1 MLMSFGKKLPEP
13 CRREAEREDVMLAA
27 SALALT
33 RSRGVVIS
41 DLSPSGAGITGRDLP
56 AAGDDVFMVV
66 GSSDEMARVV
76 WQSGDKCGISF
87 DEPLAPENIAR
98 MKREAPWASVTGWQ
112 R

>member
-1 MLMSFGKKLPEP
+1 MSFGKKLADP
-13 CRREAEREDVMLAA
+13 CRRETEREDVMLAA

-33 RSRGVVIS
+33 RSRAVVIS
-41 DLSPSGAGITGRDLP
+41 DISASGAGISGRDLP
-56 AAGDDVFMVV
+56 AAGDDVFMVI
-66 GSSDEMARVV
+66 GSLDEMARVV
-76 WQSGDKCGISF
+76 WHCGDKCGISF

>member
-1 MLMSFGKKLPEP
+1 
-13 CRREAEREDVMLAA
+13 
-27 SALALT
+27 
-33 RSRGVVIS
+33 
-41 DLSPSGAGITGRDLP
+41 
-56 AAGDDVFMVV
+56 MVV

-76 WQSGDKCGISF
+76 WLSGDKCGISF